1 MLNKAKYHIQN
12 GDNVPFVYAD
22 QAGSRIHEG
31 IEALIKG
38 PESAY
43 TQQAAQYYH
52 MKREAAVI
60 ALTDLDRQ
68 DAAQICVAVLDEA
81 AAGMPGFDPWGDIR
95 ADAAF
100 WADVAHPA
108 ELEIYAAVAM
118 QKLGQRSLG
127 KQMRKRVFKDLW
139 RSFTETERAA
149 FLRHAQRGV
158 A

>member
-1 MLNKAKYHIQN
+1 MTIQSN
-12 GDNVPFVYAD
+12 SF
-22 QAGSRIHEG
+22 S
-31 IEALIKG
+31 
-38 PESAY
+38 
-43 TQQAAQYYH
+43 TTAAQYYH
-52 MKREAAVI
+52 MKREAAVM
-60 ALTDLDRQ
+60 ALNDLDRQ

-81 AAGMPGFDPWGDIR
+81 AAGMPCFDPWGDIR

-127 KQMRKRVFKDLW
+127 KHMRKRLFKGLW

-149 FLRHAQRGV
+149 FLGHVQAGAV
-158 A
+158 

>member
-1 MLNKAKYHIQN
+1 MTFQSNTLSN
-12 GDNVPFVYAD
+12 
-22 QAGSRIHEG
+22 
-31 IEALIKG
+31 
-38 PESAY
+38 
-43 TQQAAQYYH
+43 TAAQYYQ
-52 MKREAAVI
+52 MKREAAAM
-60 ALTDLDRQ
+60 ALTDLDPQ

-127 KQMRKRVFKDLW
+127 KQMRKRLFKDLW

-149 FLRHAQRGV
+149 FLRHVQGRV
-158 A
+158 V